1 MKCPMIKKCGG
12 CFYPQD
18 QYQEELKEKTLFI
31 EKEIKKAK
39 LKIEVKPTVASPL
52 ENGYRN
58 KAIVAFNQKYE
69 YGLYEEHS
77 QDIIPYKHCLLHED
91 IMDEILQYIQSYL
104 RKYRVSIYDRKRHK
118 GLLRHV
124 LIRRA
129 VKTDQTM
136 VVLVCNE
143 NMWRGSKQFCSQ
155 LVKKFPSI
163 KTIVLNVNTRKTP
176 IVLGNEDK
184 VLYGKGFIVDEL
196 CGLKFKISPQSFYQI
211 NHDQCVN
218 LYTKAISLLNIKVN
232 ETAIDAYCGIGT
244 IGMILSQKVKQ
255 VIGVE
260 SNRDAIKDAKNNAR
274 MNQLSNIQFIC
285 DDATEFMKKLAQERH
300 KVDVVIMDPPRS
312 GSTKQFMDSV
322 KILNP
327 KQVVY
332 ISCDPTT
339 QIRNIQYFKK
349 IGYHTNTMYLYD
361 MFPHTR
367 HVETVVLLSHKK
379 PDGHI
384 NVKVEF
390 GEGEGKVPLDNIAK
404 RAEEYK
410 PKERVTYKMIKE
422 YIEAKYGFKVH
433 TAYIA
438 EVKRDLGLPMYDA
451 PNAVEELKQPRKHPT
466 AEKVEAIKDALKHF
480 EVI

>member
-1 MKCPMIKKCGG
+1 MRVIDYHMHTHFSGDSEANPREHVLKAIEMNLDEI
-12 CFYPQD
+12 CFTDHRDFDYPID
-18 QYQEELKEKTLFI
+18 SFELDVENYYQEIQSLKEEFKDQIKIKWGIEMGLDLDHQEEIENLIQQYPFDLVIGSIHVIHHTEFYYGEFFKGKT
-31 EKEIKKAK
+31 KEQAHREFFEETLKCVKAFDCFNVLGHLDYIVRYGPYEDK
-39 LKIEVKPTVASPL
+39 TVDH
-52 ENGYRN
+52 
-58 KAIVAFNQKYE
+58 QKY
-69 YGLYEEHS
+69 
-77 QDIIPYKHCLLHED
+77 QD

-124 LIRRA
+124 LIRRG
-129 VKTDQTM
+129 VKTNQAM

-218 LYTKAISLLNIKVN
+218 LYTKALSLLNIKGN

-260 SNRDAIKDAKNNAR
+260 SNKDAIKDAKNNAR
-274 MNQLSNIQFIC
+274 MNQLSNIQFVC
-285 DDATEFMKKLAQERH
+285 DDATEFMKKLAKEKH

-339 QIRNIQYFKK
+339 QIRDIQYFKK
-349 IGYHTNTMYLYD
+349 IGYHTHTMYLYD

-367 HVETVVLLSHKK
+367 HVETVCLLS
-379 PDGHI
+379 
-384 NVKVEF
+384 
-390 GEGEGKVPLDNIAK
+390 
-404 RAEEYK
+404 
-410 PKERVTYKMIKE
+410 
-422 YIEAKYGFKVH
+422 
-433 TAYIA
+433 
-438 EVKRDLGLPMYDA
+438 
-451 PNAVEELKQPRKHPT
+451 RKD
-466 AEKVEAIKDALKHF
+466 K
-480 EVI
+480 

>member
-1 MKCPMIKKCGG
+1 
-12 CFYPQD
+12 
-18 QYQEELKEKTLFI
+18 
-31 EKEIKKAK
+31 
-39 LKIEVKPTVASPL
+39 
-52 ENGYRN
+52 
-58 KAIVAFNQKYE
+58 
-69 YGLYEEHS
+69 
-77 QDIIPYKHCLLHED
+77 
-91 IMDEILQYIQSYL
+91 
-104 RKYRVSIYDRKRHK
+104 
-118 GLLRHV
+118 
-124 LIRRA
+124 
-129 VKTDQTM
+129 M

-143 NMWRGSKQFCSQ
+143 NMWRGSKQFCNQ

-163 KTIVLNVNTRKTP
+163 KTIVLNVNTRRTP

-218 LYTKAISLLNIKVN
+218 LYTKALSLLNIKGN

-260 SNRDAIKDAKNNAR
+260 SNKDAIKDAKNNAR
-274 MNQLSNIQFIC
+274 MNQLSNIQFVC
-285 DDATEFMKKLAQERH
+285 DDATEFMKKLAKEKH

-339 QIRNIQYFKK
+339 QIRDIQYFKK
-349 IGYHTNTMYLYD
+349 IGYHTHTMHLYD

-367 HVETVVLLSHKK
+367 HVESICLLS
-379 PDGHI
+379 
-384 NVKVEF
+384 
-390 GEGEGKVPLDNIAK
+390 AK
-404 RAEEYK
+404 
-410 PKERVTYKMIKE
+410 
-422 YIEAKYGFKVH
+422 
-433 TAYIA
+433 
-438 EVKRDLGLPMYDA
+438 
-451 PNAVEELKQPRKHPT
+451 
-466 AEKVEAIKDALKHF
+466 
-480 EVI
+480 